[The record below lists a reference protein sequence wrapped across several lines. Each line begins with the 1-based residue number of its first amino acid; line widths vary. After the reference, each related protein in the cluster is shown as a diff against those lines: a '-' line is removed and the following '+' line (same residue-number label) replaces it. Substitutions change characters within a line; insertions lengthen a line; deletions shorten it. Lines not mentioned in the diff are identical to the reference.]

1 MSLPGYPQLLDT
13 SVARVRRW
21 QPSPSLPFSLHG
33 AVLRAKAPYG
43 FVRCVHVA
51 EDALPLPY
59 RLDRMDSV
67 TYQAGETAAMVFTP
81 RWIRG
86 ILLGG
91 WR

>member
-1 MSLPGYPQLLDT
+1 M
-13 SVARVRRW
+13 
-21 QPSPSLPFSLHG
+21 
-33 AVLRAKAPYG
+33 
-43 FVRCVHVA
+43 RCVHVA